1 MENILENQTILNTIT
16 QPKIS
21 MYLWISHGET
31 VSGEHNFYP
40 VETKFQS
47 LVMYSRPFQGITG
60 QKLFEMDK
68 DICRLLL
75 GSCPFIPIVD
85 KATNKKQVFLPP
97 LRFVSITEKVNE
109 KGVVEAEDPNV
120 VKHTGLYYFEIE
132 KTGYDKKHICKVV
145 YHERLLQHQNI
156 IDMYGSGNYITY
168 STIFKLVTD
177 DCKTRGVDPKDVV
190 LGIYSCHSTSEKY
203 VDKYDQKNIRNL
215 VPQRI
220 DTSLEPASFYNT
232 PLPMGY
238 YASLAFI
245 PFKQFKPWEEALGTI
260 KTQGCGLNV
269 LSYYDIIPENRAREE
284 TMCLSLKGTSIF
296 RIVDYIETYLKEDI
310 SYDGSAYAIYRYP
323 LQLGLTQIASFMSLY
338 SPPDGGYAIIC
349 KMYDTDYQ
357 KGSNVFSQL
366 GHTISFAKKNDGKI
380 YLIDPQGSIFEEI
393 TGTDITTLTAIIQRI
408 YNNKAFIDIIY
419 TVHEVASDLL
429 PSIKAEEL
437 KPFALVPRLPDIT
450 YGGVANRDRVK
461 GYRVRSGNIVKGNSV
476 KSRRVKGKTRKM
488 KGRTKGNKGYKRNRK
503 SKKNSRVRSQHGG
516 ELDEFEKFM
525 IETDKKNNIET
536 VLTHFE

>member
-21 MYLWISHGET
+21 MYFWLSHGET

-40 VETKFQS
+40 VETKFNS
-47 LVMYSRPFQGITG
+47 LVMYSRPFQSISTEYLVDIER
-60 QKLFEMDK
+60 K
-68 DICRLLL
+68 ICRLIL

-85 KATNKKQVFLPP
+85 KVTNKKQVFLPP

-109 KGVVEAEDPNV
+109 KGVVESEHPEII
-120 VKHTGLYYFEIE
+120 KHTGLYYFEIE
-132 KTGYDKKHICKVV
+132 KTGSICKVV
-145 YHERLLQHQNI
+145 YHERLLQHEDI
-156 IDMYGSGNYITY
+156 INMYGSGNYITY

-177 DCKTRGVDPKDVV
+177 DCKKRGVDPNDVV
-190 LGIYSCHSTSEKY
+190 LGIYSCQVASAKY
-203 VDKYDQKNIRNL
+203 VDKYDQKNVRNL
-215 VPQRI
+215 LPQRI
-220 DTSLEPASFYNT
+220 DTSLKPASFYNT
-232 PLPMGY
+232 PLPTGY

-245 PFKQFKPWEEALGTI
+245 PFKQFNPWEEALGTI

-284 TMCLSLKGTSIF
+284 TMCLSMKGTSIF

-357 KGSNVFSQL
+357 KGTNVFSQL

-380 YLIDPQGSIFEEI
+380 YLIDPQQSVFEEI
-393 TGTDITTLTAIIQRI
+393 TGMDITTLTAIIQRT
-408 YNNKAFIDIIY
+408 YNKAFIDIIY
-419 TVHEVASDLL
+419 TVHEAVSDLL
-429 PSIKAEEL
+429 PSIRAEEL

-450 YGGVANRDRVK
+450 YGGNYGGVARRYRDRVK
-461 GYRVRSGNIVKGNSV
+461 GY
-476 KSRRVKGKTRKM
+476 RVKGKTRKM
-488 KGRTKGNKGYKRNRK
+488 KGRTRGNKGNKKNRK
-503 SKKNSRVRSQHGG
+503 SKKNSRVRRQHGG